1 MRIVQR
7 VRSLLAVL
15 LLMSASGEPF
25 GAEPPGLVWRGK
37 PVHPGCIRE
46 LKTELADS
54 RPVVAAVDLEGCA
67 DSNRYAAPYETEGRT
82 LRLRDSAA
90 EGSRGYFQ
98 YEHLGVLS
106 TGVHVV
112 RLLES
117 GGGSGAFQGLLFLRV
132 EKTRVLED
140 GRERAREA
148 LVLRGSESL
157 GDRDQ
162 VIVELSGDSVKI
174 RRREFRGA
182 LGYGPE
188 LVVIRR
194 VR

>member
-1 MRIVQR
+1 MLVWIP
-7 VRSLLAVL
+7 LLI
-15 LLMSASGEPF
+15 
-25 GAEPPGLVWRGK
+25 EPPGLLWRGR

-46 LKTELADS
+46 LKTDLADS
-54 RPVVAAVDLEGCA
+54 QPVVAAVDLEGCGH
-67 DSNRYAAPYETEGRT
+67 SNRYATEYETEGRV
-82 LRLRDSAA
+82 LRVRDSG

-112 RLLES
+112 RFVE
-117 GGGSGAFQGLLFLRV
+117 GGGGTGAFQGLLFLRID
-132 EKTRVLED
+132 KALVLED
-140 GRERAREA
+140 GRQRTREM

-157 GDRDQ
+157 GDRDKA
-162 VIVELSGDSVKI
+162 VVELSGDSVRI

-188 LVVIRR
+188 RVQIRR